1 MTKRDIVIIGAGLSG
16 LLIAAQL
23 KRAGMS
29 VRILEAR
36 DRIGG
41 RIFTHNTASD
51 HPPLEMGATW
61 FGDHHP
67 NLLRLLSSLGLDR
80 FPQLMNVKVHFEPG
94 PGIPPQLY
102 DMPPQAPNY
111 RIKGGTSALIQ
122 ALADGLAPDEVYLSQ
137 PVRRINSTET
147 KVQVATDSLD
157 LDADIVISTLPPALL
172 ARSIHFE
179 PELPAQL
186 MQIAQETHTW
196 MGDSVKAAL
205 VYKQP
210 FWQKSAGG
218 GTLFSHAGPASEF
231 YDQSNFGGTQFA
243 LCGFINPACSQL
255 SVTERTQQIVAQLT
269 RILGSEAQAYSQYR
283 EVLWAREVFTRH
295 PDTPATIP
303 HQHHGHKIFGQSFWQ
318 GKLMI
323 SGSETSPQFGGYME
337 GAVVAAMNTVRAIR
351 AQ

>member
-23 KRAGMS
+23 KRAGMHI
-29 VRILEAR
+29 RILEAR

-41 RIFTHNTASD
+41 RIFTHTTSNHT
-51 HPPLEMGATW
+51 PLEMGATW

-67 NLLRLLSSLGLDR
+67 NLMRLLSSLGLDR
-80 FPQLMNVKVHFEPG
+80 FPQHMNAKVHFEPG

-111 RIKGGTSALIQ
+111 RIKGGTSALIH
-122 ALADGLAPDEVYLSQ
+122 ALADGLSPDELQLSQ
-137 PVRRINSTET
+137 PVRRITSTE
-147 KVQVATDSLD
+147 KQVQVATDSLD
-157 LDADIVISTLPPALL
+157 LHADLVISTIPPALL
-172 ARSIHFE
+172 ARSVDFE
-179 PELPAQL
+179 PELPTPL
-186 MQIAQETHTW
+186 MQIAEETHTW
-196 MGDSVKAAL
+196 MGDSVKAGL
-205 VYKQP
+205 VYEQP

-231 YDQSNFGGTQFA
+231 YDQSDFTDTQFA
-243 LCGFINPACSQL
+243 LCGFINPAFSQF
-255 SVTERTQQIVAQLT
+255 SITERTQQIVAQLT
-269 RILGSEAQAYSQYR
+269 RILGPEAQVYSQYR
-283 EVLWAREVFTRH
+283 EVLWAQEAFTCH
-295 PDTPATIP
+295 PNNPATIP

-337 GAVVAAMNTVRAIR
+337 GAVVAAMNTVRAITT
-351 AQ
+351 

>member
-23 KRAGMS
+23 KRAGMK

-67 NLLRLLSSLGLDR
+67 NLMRLLGNLGLDR
-80 FPQLMNVKVHFEPG
+80 FPQQMNTKVHFEPG
-94 PGIPPQLY
+94 SGIPPQLY
-102 DMPPQAPNY
+102 DMPPQVPNY
-111 RIKGGTSALIQ
+111 RVKGGTSALIH
-122 ALADGLAPDEVYLSQ
+122 ALADELSPDELHLSQ
-137 PVRRINSTET
+137 PVRRLNSTET
-147 KVQVATDSLD
+147 KVQVVTDSLN
-157 LDADIVISTLPPALL
+157 LDADIVISTIPPALL

-179 PELPAQL
+179 PELPAQF
-186 MQIAQETHTW
+186 MQIAKETHTW
-196 MGDSVKAAL
+196 MGDSVKAGL
-205 VYKQP
+205 VYEQP
-210 FWQKSAGG
+210 FWRESAGG

-231 YDQSNFGGTQFA
+231 YDQSDFTDTQFA
-243 LCGFINPACSQL
+243 LCGFINPAFSQF
-255 SVTERTQQIVAQLT
+255 SITERTQQIVAQLT
-269 RILGSEAQAYSQYR
+269 RILGPEAQTYTQYR
-283 EVLWAREVFTRH
+283 EVLWAEEAFTRH

-303 HQHHGHKIFGQSFWQ
+303 HQHQGHAIYQQSFGE

-337 GAVVAAMNTVRAIR
+337 GAVEAAMNTVRAIL
-351 AQ
+351 AL

>member
-1 MTKRDIVIIGAGLSG
+1 MTKRNIVIIGAGLSG
-16 LLIAAQL
+16 LLIASQL
-23 KRAGMS
+23 KRAGMR

-41 RIFTHNTASD
+41 RIFTHTSSG

-67 NLLRLLSSLGLDR
+67 NLMRLLASLGLDR
-80 FPQLMNVKVHFEPG
+80 FPQQMNSRVHFEPG
-94 PGIPPQLY
+94 PGIPAQLY
-102 DMPPQAPNY
+102 DLPPQAPNY
-111 RIKGGTSALIQ
+111 RIKGGTSALIH
-122 ALADGLAPDEVYLSQ
+122 ALAGELSPDELHLSQ
-137 PVRRINSTET
+137 PVCRINSTET

-157 LDADIVISTLPPALL
+157 LDADLVISTLPPALL

-179 PELPAQL
+179 PELPAQFI
-186 MQIAQETHTW
+186 QIAQETHTW
-196 MGDSVKAAL
+196 MGDSVKAGL
-205 VYKQP
+205 VYEQP

-231 YDQSNFGGTQFA
+231 YDQSDYEGTQFA
-243 LCGFINPACSQL
+243 LCGFVNPAYSQF
-255 SVTERTQQIVAQLT
+255 SRTERTQQIMAQLT
-269 RILGSEAQAYSQYR
+269 HILGPEAKAFSHYQ
-283 EVLWAREVFTRH
+283 EVLWSHETFTRH

-337 GAVVAAMNTVRAIR
+337 GAVIAAMNTVRALLG
-351 AQ
+351 Q